1 MGLPAKYDPFGDMR
15 KLQKEMDDMFDAF
28 FERGRGGHALMEWGT
43 RVPLSDIEDLGDS
56 LKVTVEMPGLEKD
69 DIKISVDKDSVEISA
84 ERKATQ
90 EEKEKNYYHCERSY
104 SSFRR
109 MFGLPEE
116 VNPDDVDAEYKDGVL
131 MVTLKKAGK
140 KEEKKEVKIK

>member
-15 KLQKEMDDMFDAF
+15 KLQKEMDDMFATF
-28 FERGRGGHALMEWGT
+28 FERGHEGHALMEWGP
-43 RVPLSDIEDLGDS
+43 RVPLADIEDLGDS
-56 LKVTVEMPGLEKD
+56 LKVSVEMPGLEKE

-84 ERKATQ
+84 ERKTTQ
-90 EEKEKNYYHCERSY
+90 EEKKKNYYHCERSY

-116 VNPDDVDAEYKDGVL
+116 VNPDDVDAEYKDGL
-131 MVTLKKAGK
+131 LRVTLKKAGK

>member
-15 KLQKEMDDMFDAF
+15 KLQKEMDDMFAAF
-28 FERGRGGHALMEWGT
+28 FERGREGHALMEWGT

-90 EEKEKNYYHCERSY
+90 EEKKKNYYHCERSY

-109 MFGLPEE
+109 VFGLPEE

>member
-15 KLQKEMDDMFDAF
+15 KLQKEMDDMFAAF
-28 FERGRGGHALMEWGT
+28 FERGREGHSLMEWGT

-56 LKVTVEMPGLEKD
+56 LKVTVEMPGLEKE

-84 ERKATQ
+84 ERKASQ
-90 EEKEKNYYHCERSY
+90 EEKKKNYYHCERSY

-131 MVTLKKAGK
+131 RITLKKAGK

>member
-15 KLQKEMDDMFDAF
+15 RLQKDMDDMFAAF
-28 FERGRGGHALMEWGT
+28 FERGLEGHSLKEWGP
-43 RVPLSDIEDLGDS
+43 RVPLADIEDLGEA
-56 LKVTVEMPGLEKD
+56 LKLSVEMPGLEKE

-84 ERKATQ
+84 ERKQSQ
-90 EEKEKNYYHCERSY
+90 EEKKKNYYHCERSY

-116 VNPDDVDAEYKDGVL
+116 VNPDEVDAEYKDGIL
-131 MVTLKKAGK
+131 RIMLKKAGK